1 MMRQI
6 LILFLCT
13 LCFTVT
19 AQTENEWLGGTGG
32 WNVAANWSEG
42 SVPASGEKVIINVPN
57 SVVIL
62 GAAVVADICCVEIAA
77 NNALNV
83 NGSLSLTTFE
93 WDGIDNAGTLLV
105 NSTGSVDVI
114 TTNGNG
120 NEGQGIKNSG
130 LITNNGNII
139 IGTDEVLRNG
149 IVSTGTFVNNSTIE
163 LRDIN
168 ANGIRING
176 GTFDNF
182 GTITTPGPVSGSFF
196 LTAGGSSTN
205 EECAVMDSGS
215 QGFSAAN
222 LDNKGAIYE
231 LSTSSSNIGNNSGVI
246 FNGNGGTFTIG
257 GVNNGLNTT
266 FTDLIYWTGCESNDW
281 KNLDNWISPVPN
293 FALNNSHQH
302 IPDNPMGGNGFPLA
316 TTKVNIDNRLTIV
329 AGAEGTIDGP
339 PNDGLE
345 NDGVV
350 ENFGTLT
357 ISNTADMGVVNN
369 ATFTN
374 GGVINISG
382 VVNAAF
388 YNGGNHNA
396 GGTLNFT
403 SGISKN
409 AIVNAGG
416 WEGANGEIINISEA
430 GINGI
435 QNSGTFF
442 SRAITDIENV
452 TNVGILNTGTFTFD
466 SGSIDIDNSGVRN
479 IANDAAAVMT
489 IGGVAELENTSSSIL
504 NAGQITIESCGVLG
518 ISGPMESS
526 NALMN
531 DGQLSSISMSDH
543 IISGAFVNNKFISDQ
558 GQHFDEATV
567 TNNGAYITDVTIN
580 SGGTYSPYGLGS
592 LSGITLGNS
601 VTEPGSQLLGT
612 VNVSQNSFTAE
623 SLAEGTYQG
632 FSTVTIAGCNA
643 SAYFINVI
651 IDNTIGDSD
660 GDGVPNDMDNCPN
673 TPNADQANNDGDSEG
688 DSCDEDD
695 DNDGTPDVD
704 DCAPFDENIYPGATC
719 NDSDDCTIDDEYD
732 SDCNCVGVF
741 QDSDNDGTC
750 DADDQCPNSPEP
762 GTACDD
768 GDDCTIN
775 DVVVIQQGN
784 CGCLGTFQDTDGDGT
799 CDADDQCPAGPEPGT
814 ACNDNDICTVNDVI
828 DANCNCVGTFQD
840 SDDDGTCD
848 ADDLCAG
855 GPEPGT
861 SCNDN
866 DACTI
871 NDEINANCNCVGTF
885 QDTDGDGTCD
895 ADDQCP
901 AGPEPGTPCD
911 DGDPNTL
918 NDQIN
923 SNCVCEGTTD
933 PNYCPGLDLS
943 IGSACDDGDHCTVD
957 DTVDSNC
964 NCVGVF
970 QDSDNDGTCDADDLC
985 AGGPEPN
992 NDCDDGDPCT
1002 DFDQIDGDCNCIGIF
1017 QDLDGDGTCDAED
1030 QCPFGPEPGSPCDD
1044 NDECTID
1051 DIVVILQGEC
1061 GCQGTYVDS
1070 DNDGTCD
1077 ADDVCSDSPEPGT
1090 TCDDDDE
1097 CTAFD
1102 VIMEDCTCRG
1112 IFQDIDDDGTCDADD
1127 VCAFGP
1133 EPGTACDDEDV
1144 CTVNDEI
1151 NADCDCVGI
1160 FQDTDGDG
1168 TCDADDI
1175 CPDGP
1180 DPGTTC
1186 DDGNPNTFNDQIL
1199 EDCTCAGSSDP
1210 NFCPGLQLSIGDQCN
1225 DGDACTINDVV
1236 NSDCNCIGTI
1246 KDTDEDGVCDADDN
1260 CVDLPNANQ
1269 ADNDNDGDGDEC
1281 DTDDD
1286 NDGVPDSE
1294 DNCDFVSNP
1303 DQSDID
1309 SDGLG
1314 DTCDTDMDGDDVPN
1328 AEDNCPAMANPD
1340 QLDTDDDGRG
1350 DVCDTDDDGDGVA
1363 DIDDN
1368 CPLVANPDQ
1377 LDTDEDGIGDLCD
1390 AVAVTELDLKYELY
1404 PNPTTSTIT
1413 IDLIGTVTITVHDVN
1428 GQVII
1433 KQTATDN
1440 AVLDLAAYHAGVYL
1454 VHMES
1459 EGRVAVSRLLKL

>member
-1 MMRQI
+1 M
-6 LILFLCT
+6 
-13 LCFTVT
+13 
-19 AQTENEWLGGTGG
+19 
-32 WNVAANWSEG
+32 
-42 SVPASGEKVIINVPN
+42 PASGEKVIINVPN

-105 NSTGSVDVI
+105 NSTGSIDVI

-215 QGFSAAN
+215 QGFSAAD

-430 GINGI
+430 GINAI

-466 SGSIDIDNSGVRN
+466 SGSIDIDNS
-479 IANDAAAVMT
+479 
-489 IGGVAELENTSSSIL
+489 
-504 NAGQITIESCGVLG
+504 
-518 ISGPMESS
+518 
-526 NALMN
+526 
-531 DGQLSSISMSDH
+531 
-543 IISGAFVNNKFISDQ
+543 
-558 GQHFDEATV
+558 

-688 DSCDEDD
+688 DACDEDD
-695 DNDGTPDVD
+695 DN
-704 DCAPFDENIYPGATC
+704 E
-719 NDSDDCTIDDEYD
+719 
-732 SDCNCVGVF
+732 
-741 QDSDNDGTC
+741 
-750 DADDQCPNSPEP
+750 
-762 GTACDD
+762 
-768 GDDCTIN
+768 
-775 DVVVIQQGN
+775 
-784 CGCLGTFQDTDGDGT
+784 
-799 CDADDQCPAGPEPGT
+799 
-814 ACNDNDICTVNDVI
+814 
-828 DANCNCVGTFQD
+828 
-840 SDDDGTCD
+840 
-848 ADDLCAG
+848 
-855 GPEPGT
+855 
-861 SCNDN
+861 
-866 DACTI
+866 
-871 NDEINANCNCVGTF
+871 
-885 QDTDGDGTCD
+885 
-895 ADDQCP
+895 
-901 AGPEPGTPCD
+901 
-911 DGDPNTL
+911 
-918 NDQIN
+918 
-923 SNCVCEGTTD
+923 
-933 PNYCPGLDLS
+933 
-943 IGSACDDGDHCTVD
+943 
-957 DTVDSNC
+957 
-964 NCVGVF
+964 
-970 QDSDNDGTCDADDLC
+970 
-985 AGGPEPN
+985 
-992 NDCDDGDPCT
+992 
-1002 DFDQIDGDCNCIGIF
+1002 
-1017 QDLDGDGTCDAED
+1017 
-1030 QCPFGPEPGSPCDD
+1030 
-1044 NDECTID
+1044 
-1051 DIVVILQGEC
+1051 
-1061 GCQGTYVDS
+1061 
-1070 DNDGTCD
+1070 
-1077 ADDVCSDSPEPGT
+1077 
-1090 TCDDDDE
+1090 
-1097 CTAFD
+1097 
-1102 VIMEDCTCRG
+1102 
-1112 IFQDIDDDGTCDADD
+1112 
-1127 VCAFGP
+1127 
-1133 EPGTACDDEDV
+1133 
-1144 CTVNDEI
+1144 
-1151 NADCDCVGI
+1151 
-1160 FQDTDGDG
+1160 
-1168 TCDADDI
+1168 
-1175 CPDGP
+1175 
-1180 DPGTTC
+1180 
-1186 DDGNPNTFNDQIL
+1186 
-1199 EDCTCAGSSDP
+1199 
-1210 NFCPGLQLSIGDQCN
+1210 
-1225 DGDACTINDVV
+1225 
-1236 NSDCNCIGTI
+1236 
-1246 KDTDEDGVCDADDN
+1246 
-1260 CVDLPNANQ
+1260 
-1269 ADNDNDGDGDEC
+1269 
-1281 DTDDD
+1281 
-1286 NDGVPDSE
+1286 
-1294 DNCDFVSNP
+1294 
-1303 DQSDID
+1303 
-1309 SDGLG
+1309 
-1314 DTCDTDMDGDDVPN
+1314 
-1328 AEDNCPAMANPD
+1328 
-1340 QLDTDDDGRG
+1340 
-1350 DVCDTDDDGDGVA
+1350 
-1363 DIDDN
+1363 
-1368 CPLVANPDQ
+1368 
-1377 LDTDEDGIGDLCD
+1377 
-1390 AVAVTELDLKYELY
+1390 
-1404 PNPTTSTIT
+1404 
-1413 IDLIGTVTITVHDVN
+1413 
-1428 GQVII
+1428 
-1433 KQTATDN
+1433 
-1440 AVLDLAAYHAGVYL
+1440 
-1454 VHMES
+1454 
-1459 EGRVAVSRLLKL
+1459 